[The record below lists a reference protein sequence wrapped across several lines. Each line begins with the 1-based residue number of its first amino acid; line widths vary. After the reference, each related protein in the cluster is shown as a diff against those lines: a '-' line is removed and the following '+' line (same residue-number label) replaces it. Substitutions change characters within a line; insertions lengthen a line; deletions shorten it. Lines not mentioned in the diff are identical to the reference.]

1 MITSLTLA
9 DLDIRYENLRKQYP
23 KIKKCSVEGCSNP
36 RDITP
41 SLGWDTCCSY
51 HRLLFDFWLDDVL
64 EVSPLSLTRKER
76 ADRFDKWLKETSE
89 EELDKTVLMM
99 ANESINW
106 EC

>member
-41 SLGWDTCCSY
+41 SLGWDSSCAY
-51 HRLLFDFWLDDVL
+51 HRMLFDYWMYDVCHNITK
-64 EVSPLSLTRKER
+64 LTQKEWR
-76 ADRFDKWLKETSE
+76 REFGIWMKKMGK
-89 EELDKTVLMM
+89 EELDKIVLRM